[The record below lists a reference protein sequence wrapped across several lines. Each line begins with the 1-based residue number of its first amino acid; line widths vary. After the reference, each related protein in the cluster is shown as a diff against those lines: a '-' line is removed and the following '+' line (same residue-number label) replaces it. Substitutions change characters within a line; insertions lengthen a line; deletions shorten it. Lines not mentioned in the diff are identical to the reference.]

1 MKEVL
6 QFFKEN
12 TELTYLT
19 VILLVLIVERWLGRT
34 LKVKE
39 ASILDILLA
48 RVLRI
53 PLPPSPAE
61 LNPPVVKPEQPEEKK
76 DA

>member
-1 MKEVL
+1 MKELL
-6 QFFKEN
+6 QFAKEN
-12 TELTYLT
+12 PELAYIT
-19 VILLVLIVERWLGRT
+19 IIILVLFVERWLGRT

-53 PLPPSPAE
+53 PLPE
-61 LNPPVVKPEQPEEKK
+61 VPEPKQPEEKK
-76 DA
+76 DEQAV

>member
-6 QFFKEN
+6 AFFKEN
-12 TELTYLT
+12 VELTYIT
-19 VILLVLIVERWLGRT
+19 VIILVLMVERWLGRT
-34 LKVKE
+34 LKVRE

-61 LNPPVVKPEQPEEKK
+61 LNPPVAPAKPEENK

>member
-1 MKEVL
+1 MKEL
-6 QFFKEN
+6 IQFAKDN
-12 TELTYLT
+12 PDMTYIT
-19 VILLVLIVERWLGRT
+19 VIILVLVVERWLGRT

-61 LNPPVVKPEQPEEKK
+61 LNPPVVPAKPEENK